1 MRTDA
6 HHHPWRYENEALGW
20 IVPGSVIA
28 RDFATEQ
35 LRPALNGAGLTGSAQ

>member
-6 HHHPWRYENEALGW
+6 HHDPWRYEGEALGW

-28 RDFATEQ
+28 WDFATEQ
-35 LRPALNGAGLTGSAQ
+35 LRPALNGARLTRGAQ